1 MKKFLAI
8 VVIIVISLTVF
19 GSINATVLASWV
31 KNGVK
36 MFVVEHDYGTAYKA
50 NFVSGKSELLIVA
63 DVDTDFVVFKIG
75 SKIEK
80 ESFADVLVFAF
91 ENSGL
96 TGKLGENILRQ
107 ILDLKNAKGFYHDG
121 IFYAVISEIKYGELW
136 ISIH

>member
-8 VVIIVISLTVF
+8 VVIIVISLTMF
-19 GSINATVLASWV
+19 GGINATILASWI

-36 MFVVEHDYGTAYKA
+36 ISTVEHDYGTAYKA

-63 DVDTDFVVFKIG
+63 DVDTDFVIFKIG

-80 ESFADVLVFAF
+80 ESFVDVLVFAF

-107 ILDLKNAKGFYHDG
+107 ILDLENAKGFYHDG
-121 IFYAVISEIKYGELW
+121 RFYTVSSEIKYGELW

>member
-107 ILDLKNAKGFYHDG
+107 ILDLKNA
-121 IFYAVISEIKYGELW
+121 
-136 ISIH
+136 